1 MDHYFGFVLLVLF
14 AAGTV
19 GGMIALSQW
28 LGPRRH
34 SHVHDM
40 PFECGVEPAK
50 ITQGCF
56 SVKFFVVALLFI
68 LFDIELIFLFSWAVI
83 YKELGLFGFFEML
96 VFLLVVVSGL
106 FYSVKKG
113 VLHWE

>member
-1 MDHYFGFVLLVLF
+1 
-14 AAGTV
+14 
-19 GGMIALSQW
+19 
-28 LGPRRH
+28 
-34 SHVHDM
+34 
-40 PFECGVEPAK
+40 
-50 ITQGCF
+50 
-56 SVKFFVVALLFI
+56 LFI
-68 LFDIELIFLFSWAVI
+68 LFDIELIYLFSWAVI